1 MKLGAR
7 IFKTG
12 IAIIISLFIAHAI
25 DAPGA
30 IVSGISALF
39 AMQPNV
45 YRSFKTIID
54 QFQGNII
61 GAILGVIMAHLFG
74 FHIIIIGITSIILIS
89 ILQKL
94 NLSHVT
100 GLAVV
105 TQLIIMDHQDGDFFL
120 SAIYRFTF
128 VMIGVVSA
136 FVVNTLFFPPKFET
150 KMYYN
155 CLNISSDIF
164 KWIRLEINGSTEF
177 HAVKRDIDDIRS
189 RIEKVEEQYNLYKE
203 ERAYSKKG
211 SIRNLRKKIIFKEI
225 ILATRRAHDVLR
237 KLHRYENDV
246 INLPEDLK
254 VQIKFELD
262 ELMTIHE
269 EILMRVT
276 KKVPATKIDENFMIN
291 EAFKE
296 NILDAFLRE
305 IEQQQLPEYSKEH
318 VLIVIGTIFDYRD
331 RLEHLD
337 RITHSFYK
345 YHKEDKKITIV
356 NENIDY

>member
-12 IAIIISLFIAHAI
+12 IAIIVSLFIAHAI
-25 DAPGA
+25 DAPGG
-30 IVSGISALF
+30 IVAAISALF

-45 YRSFKTIID
+45 YRSFKTIIE
-54 QFQGNII
+54 QFQGNLI
-61 GAILGVIMAHLFG
+61 GAILAIVMAYTFG
-74 FHIIIIGITSIILIS
+74 FNIIIIGITSIMLIS
-89 ILQKL
+89 ILQKI
-94 NLSHVT
+94 NLSHVI

-105 TQLIIMDHQDGDFFL
+105 TQLIIMDHQDGNFFE
-120 SAIYRFTF
+120 SAAYRFTF
-128 VMIGVVSA
+128 VMIGVLSA
-136 FVVNTLFFPPKFET
+136 FVVNTLFLPPKFET

-211 SIRNLRKKIIFKEI
+211 VIRNMRKKIIFKEI

-246 INLPEDLK
+246 INLPEGLK

-269 EILMRVT
+269 EILMRVSQ
-276 KKVPATKIDENFMIN
+276 KVPPNKIDDNYMITD
-291 EAFKE
+291 AFKE
-296 NILDAFLRE
+296 NILDAFLNE
-305 IEQQQLPEYSKEH
+305 VTHSNMPDYNKEH

-345 YHKEDKKITIV
+345 FHKDDKKITIA
-356 NENIDY
+356 NEHADI

>member
-30 IVSGISALF
+30 IVAGISALF

-45 YRSFKTIID
+45 YRSFKTIIE

-61 GAILGVIMAHLFG
+61 GAILAVIMAYLFG

-136 FVVNTLFFPPKFET
+136 FMVNTLFFPPKFET

-276 KKVPATKIDENFMIN
+276 KKVPATKIDENYMIN